1 MADALWI
8 DEDYIMDNSVIS
20 NNVDVKV
27 LFPNII
33 YCQDIYIKPLIGTD
47 LFNVVQ
53 AEINAQ
59 SYTARVTTLLNDHLK
74 KVLLNYV
81 LAESAP
87 DLAYRWMNKGIM
99 QKNSDN
105 SQPIQPEQLKE
116 VRDRYKNRAEVFAQR
131 CTNFLE
137 ANTSTYAEYNSG
149 NTDLDDISPIKNSF
163 RTGIW
168 LGDDDDCDC
177 DYIKHNV

>member
-33 YCQDIYIKPLIGTD
+33 YCQDIYIKPLLGTD

-74 KVLLNYV
+74 KVLLFFVFWNHQWI
-81 LAESAP
+81 
-87 DLAYRWMNKGIM
+87 R
-99 QKNSDN
+99 
-105 SQPIQPEQLKE
+105 QL
-116 VRDRYKNRAEVFAQR
+116 FQ
-131 CTNFLE
+131 
-137 ANTSTYAEYNSG
+137 
-149 NTDLDDISPIKNSF
+149 
-163 RTGIW
+163 
-168 LGDDDDCDC
+168 
-177 DYIKHNV
+177 H